1 MRLMNTSKNKEPIY
15 DNGWKATFRTAFRTP
30 LPTKPEGSADIQLKA
45 LEKQH
50 KNYKVTVGIK
60 KRKHLHGLQLAL
72 DSGKNDHGSNPTI
85 SPIINSDSS
94 IYVIPGCERTF
105 VCDKTKTSSNISR
118 QGPSTSYLCNRIE
131 YTQKLFKLPAE
142 STSDSEMDD
151 HHVRNKKAYRL
162 YMGENILYHM
172 MINIQNEKY
181 YLCYFRQLIEFEF
194 GGEKERP
201 REKNFKI
208 VHPNMNE
215 YPNKS
220 IVKRSGVTGRCQRP
234 NHNTLVA
241 EQNSVSLS
249 KLKMTAIKSLS
260 LQGDDKDQLSDRIG
274 MRIGILDD
282 FRSFCNDE
290 ELYDSFLKRLIDFEE
305 NLLIDNSPY
314 CYY

>member
-1 MRLMNTSKNKEPIY
+1 MRLMNTSKNKDPIY
-15 DNGWKATFRTAFRTP
+15 DKGWKATFRTAFRTP

-50 KNYKVTVGIK
+50 KNYKVTVNIK
-60 KRKHLHGLQLAL
+60 KRKPLHGLQVAL
-72 DSGKNDHGSNPTI
+72 DSCENDHGSNPTI
-85 SPIINSDSS
+85 SPIITSDSS

-118 QGPSTSYLCNRIE
+118 QGPSTSYLSNRIE
-131 YTQKLFKLPAE
+131 STQKWFKLPAE

-151 HHVRNKKAYRL
+151 NHVRNQKAYRL
-162 YMGENILYHM
+162 YMGENILNHM
-172 MINIQNEKY
+172 MINIKNEDY
-181 YLCYFRQLIEFEF
+181 YLCYFKQLIELES
-194 GGEKERP
+194 GLEKEQP
-201 REKNFKI
+201 RERNFEI
-208 VHPNMNE
+208 VHPNQTE

-220 IVKRSGVTGRCQRP
+220 IVKRSSVTGRCQQR
-234 NHNTLVA
+234 NHKTLVA
-241 EQNSVSLS
+241 EQNSANLS

-260 LQGDDKDQLSDRIG
+260 LQGDDKDQLSNRIS

-305 NLLIDNSPY
+305 NLLTDNSPY